1 MMPKAA
7 GELRD
12 RIRIDQDEGT
22 TVNAIGDAVP
32 DWQPLVVGTDDG
44 MIWANVA
51 PMSAGEQ
58 WRRIQMNAEANW
70 KVTIRHRTD
79 INPRMR
85 VVFGPRVMEIR
96 GITNPDMK
104 RRFLELAC
112 EELVV
117 APLNAAA
124 PPPAAGSPIGLLFL
138 ITRAN

>member
-1 MMPKAA
+1 MPKHA

-12 RIRIDQDEGT
+12 RIRIDQDLGA
-22 TVNAIGDAVP
+22 TVNVIGDAVP
-32 DWQPLVVGTDDG
+32 DWQPLITGTDDG

-58 WRRIQMNAEANW
+58 WRRLQMNAEANW

-79 INPRMR
+79 ITPRMR

-96 GITNPDMK
+96 GIVNPDMK

-112 EELVV
+112 EELV
-117 APLNAAA
+117 AADIVGA
-124 PPPAAGSPIGLLFL
+124 VP
-138 ITRAN
+138 